1 MPAEDIECAC
11 WRLFR
16 DAQQFHMHFF
26 HFAPALA
33 MIAMG
38 AGSHNVR
45 PDVLAAHVSWSYV
58 VHRKAA
64 LTFSTV
70 LAGIIVSAKDLTASQ
85 LDVGAWPMNLVLQPD
100 Y

>member
-1 MPAEDIECAC
+1 MPAKDIDCAC
-11 WRLFR
+11 GRLFR
-16 DAQQFHMHFF
+16 DTQQFHVHFL

-45 PDVLAAHVSWSYV
+45 PDVLAAHVSWSHV
-58 VHRKAA
+58 VHREAA
-64 LTFSTV
+64 LAFPTV
-70 LAGIIVSAKDLTASQ
+70 LAGIIVSAKDLAASQ
-85 LDVGAWPMNLVLQPD
+85 LDVGAWPMNLVLQSD

>member
-1 MPAEDIECAC
+1 MPAKDIDCAG

-16 DAQQFHMHFF
+16 DTQQFHVHFF

-45 PDVLAAHVSWSYV
+45 PDVLAAHVPWSHV
-58 VHRKAA
+58 IHREIA
-64 LTFSTV
+64 LALSTV
-70 LAGIIVSAKDLTASQ
+70 LAGIIVSAKDLTAS
-85 LDVGAWPMNLVLQPD
+85 
-100 Y
+100 